1 MSGEHS
7 FFTSIFKLKCLSL
20 REMTSVAEAIINAV
34 PILPVK
40 EQDKTKTN
48 HVTVPEHLVNAT
60 PIVPVIN
67 LNPNRR
73 MTTTATNDTDE
84 YDAFISYNWG
94 IKEGVAK
101 LHDKL
106 EEVGLRVWRDK
117 NLIQGS
123 SSLFEQLGKK
133 IKQSRIFLCFLTKD
147 YLASDNCRKEFMFA
161 SKLKKTIIYLMIE
174 RLSSDDIGEEIGF
187 VMGNSIY
194 TQCYKNPTS
203 WWKENFLEIKEAIIA
218 ELSV

>member
-1 MSGEHS
+1 MSQRNNFE
-7 FFTSIFKLKCLSL
+7 FNFLLK
-20 REMTSVAEAIINAV
+20 EMAATVGAI
-34 PILPVK
+34 
-40 EQDKTKTN
+40 
-48 HVTVPEHLVNAT
+48 VNAT
-60 PIVPVIN
+60 PIIQP
-67 LNPNRR
+67 L
-73 MTTTATNDTDE
+73 TTTNNDTDE

-94 IKEGVAK
+94 IKDGVAK

-106 EEVGLRVWRDK
+106 EEAGLRVWRDK
-117 NLIQGS
+117 NLVQGS
-123 SSLFEQLGKK
+123 ASLFEQLGKK
-133 IKQSRIFLCFLTKD
+133 IKQSKIFLCFLTKD

-174 RLSSDDIGEEIGF
+174 RLTSDEIGEEIGF

>member
-1 MSGEHS
+1 
-7 FFTSIFKLKCLSL
+7 
-20 REMTSVAEAIINAV
+20 MTTVAEAIINTV

-40 EQDKTKTN
+40 DQDAETT
-48 HVTVPEHLVNAT
+48 TRITTGEHLVNAT
-60 PIVPVIN
+60 PIVPVSN
-67 LNPNRR
+67 LNPNHR
-73 MTTTATNDTDE
+73 MTTATNEPEE

-94 IKEGVAK
+94 IKDGVAK

-106 EEVGLRVWRDK
+106 EESGLRVWRDK

-174 RLSSDDIGEEIGF
+174 RLTSDEIGEEIGF

-203 WWKENFLEIKEAIIA
+203 WWKENFEEIKEAIIS
-218 ELSV
+218 ELGV